1 MISINERLTLVQSI
15 RNLGDK
21 NFQKQPAKNV
31 IQVNTYLK
39 GKTGVISSFLGH
51 YNSVIEA
58 GRNQLIFTLRAS
70 SQIDWIY
77 PVWEDY
83 LHPLI

>member
-1 MISINERLTLVQSI
+1 MISINVRLTLVQSI

-39 GKTGVISSFLGH
+39 GKTGVISSFLG
-51 YNSVIEA
+51 A
-58 GRNQLIFTLRAS
+58 L
-70 SQIDWIY
+70 
-77 PVWEDY
+77 
-83 LHPLI
+83 

>member
-1 MISINERLTLVQSI
+1 MISINVRLTLVQSI
-15 RNLGDK
+15 QNLGDK

-31 IQVNTYLK
+31 IQVNTYLQGENRGDLLFPVDYNFV
-39 GKTGVISSFLGH
+39 GK
-51 YNSVIEA
+51 Y
-58 GRNQLIFTLRAS
+58 GRNQVIFIIRAS